1 MKKRTNP
8 ANRYNGFNA
17 YGQRC
22 EVHTVKLNPKTALEQ
37 CLKIVEKVE
46 IAQAEGRRLEY
57 TLDWSTVP
65 QEETLRINEILD
77 RRAKLRGYL
86 TGSFRIKN

>member
-46 IAQAEGRRLEY
+46 IQSYYCRSCTNY
-57 TLDWSTVP
+57 
-65 QEETLRINEILD
+65 
-77 RRAKLRGYL
+77 
-86 TGSFRIKN
+86 